1 MGATRWA
8 SPLDAIFLIGETPE
22 TLMHVGSLLHFTYPP
37 DADEDYLHD
46 LVAAL
51 RGAPVEP
58 PWNLRLQTRR
68 VMRQP
73 NCRPRE
79 SPPVIYRQ
87 ARVSAWYERAAT

>member
-1 MGATRWA
+1 MGASRWA
-8 SPLDAIFLIGETPE
+8 SPLDAAFLIGETPE
-22 TLMHVGSLLHFTYPP
+22 TLMHVGSLLHFTYPD
-37 DADEDYLHD
+37 DADDDYLRD

-73 NCRPRE
+73 
-79 SPPVIYRQ
+79 
-87 ARVSAWYERAAT
+87 A